1 MSNMNHT
8 VITQCVA
15 LGWPTQESLLRRP
28 PSGVL
33 CPVLLYGAFGFLGF
47 HSLKQGLRLKGI
59 SLEAKTLRRITS
71 HYYEFRKEAK

>member
-28 PSGVL
+28 PPGVL

-47 HSLKQGLRLKGI
+47 HSLNGSTPQKDRPGGQNAPADNL
-59 SLEAKTLRRITS
+59 TLL
-71 HYYEFRKEAK
+71 

>member
-1 MSNMNHT
+1 MSNTNHT

-47 HSLKQGLRLKGI
+47 HSLKQGLRPKRDQPGGQNAPADNL
-59 SLEAKTLRRITS
+59 TLL
-71 HYYEFRKEAK
+71 

>member
-1 MSNMNHT
+1 MSNTNHT

-28 PSGVL
+28 PPGVL

-47 HSLKQGLRLKGI
+47 HSFNGVRPQRDQLGSQNAPADNL
-59 SLEAKTLRRITS
+59 TLL
-71 HYYEFRKEAK
+71 

>member
-1 MSNMNHT
+1 MSNTNHT

-47 HSLKQGLRLKGI
+47 HSLKQGFI
-59 SLEAKTLRRITS
+59 SCKDLPGGQNAPADNLTLL
-71 HYYEFRKEAK
+71 

>member
-1 MSNMNHT
+1 MSNTNHT

-28 PSGVL
+28 PPGVL

-47 HSLKQGLRLKGI
+47 HSLSRGYASKDRLGGQNAPADN
-59 SLEAKTLRRITS
+59 LTLL
-71 HYYEFRKEAK
+71 